1 MKTAVNWFGI
11 AGGALVLIV
20 VVVSLFVP
28 WWQLVAG
35 EDLVKANV
43 SPVNTNFNLTG
54 SSFTVP
60 LLFALNIT
68 SMILMI
74 SAGITMLIY
83 SLKPSASYAD
93 KLLRFSYRKPLYSLI
108 LFTVGLFATTLIV
121 KSILGFEIPLM
132 GATNVLLPA
141 EMTQGTTVT
150 VPIVTGFGWP
160 FLLTIA
166 AATLCIAARLFH
178 KKVAPIQE
186 ITVRQPMVVTTPP
199 LAR

>member
-1 MKTAVNWFGI
+1 MKTAINWFGI
-11 AGGALVLIV
+11 AGGALVLV
-20 VVVSLFVP
+20 VVAVSLFVP

-43 SPVNTNFNLTG
+43 SPVNTNFNFTG

-60 LLFALNIT
+60 LLFAFNLT
-68 SMILMI
+68 SLILLVTG
-74 SAGITMLIY
+74 GITMLIY
-83 SLKPSASYAD
+83 SAKPTASYAGR
-93 KLLRFSYRKPLYSLI
+93 LIGFSYKKP
-108 LFTVGLFATTLIV
+108 LFTVILFVAGLFAATLIV

-199 LAR
+199 IAR

>member
-1 MKTAVNWFGI
+1 MKTAINWFGI
-11 AGGALVLIV
+11 VGGALVLV
-20 VVVSLFVP
+20 VVAVSLFVP

-43 SPVNTNFNLTG
+43 SPVNTNFNFTG

-74 SAGITMLIY
+74 SGGITMLIY
-83 SLKPSASYAD
+83 SVKPTASYAG
-93 KLLRFSYRKPLYSLI
+93 KLLSFSYKKPLLTVI
-108 LFTVGLFATTLIV
+108 LFVAGLFAATLIV

-150 VPIVTGFGWP
+150 VPVVTGFGWS
-160 FLLTIA
+160 FLLTIVA
-166 AATLCIAARLFH
+166 AGLCIAARLFH
-178 KKVAPIQE
+178 KKVAPMQGA
-186 ITVRQPMVVTTPP
+186 TVRQPMVVTTPP
-199 LAR
+199 ISR

>member
-1 MKTAVNWFGI
+1 MKTAVNWFGV
-11 AGGALVLIV
+11 AGGALVLV
-20 VVVSLFVP
+20 VVAVSLFVP

-35 EDLVKANV
+35 EDLVTANV
-43 SPVNTNFNLTG
+43 SPVNTSFNFTG

-74 SAGITMLIY
+74 SGGIAMLIY
-83 SLKPSASYAD
+83 SVKPSASYAG
-93 KLLRFSYRKPLYSLI
+93 KLLGFSYKKP
-108 LFTVGLFATTLIV
+108 LFTVILFVAGLFAATLIV
-121 KSILGFEIPLM
+121 KSIVGFEIPLM

-150 VPIVTGFGWP
+150 VPIVTGFGWS
-160 FLLTIA
+160 FLLTLVA
-166 AATLCIAARLFH
+166 AGLCIAARLFH
-178 KKVAPIQE
+178 KKVAPMQE

-199 LAR
+199 VSR